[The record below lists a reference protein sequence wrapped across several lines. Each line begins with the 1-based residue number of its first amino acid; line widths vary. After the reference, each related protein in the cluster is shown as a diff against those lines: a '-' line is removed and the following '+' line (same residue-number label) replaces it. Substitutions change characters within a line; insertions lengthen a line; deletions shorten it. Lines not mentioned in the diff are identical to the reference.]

1 MERPTRRRQ
10 RQQQYQQQ
18 YQQQQQ
24 QFQQQQQYQQQYR
37 QLSYQQPPEQ
47 QPPAVPAVP
56 RSAAELRQLLEVYGP
71 WLTAEN
77 RAFINE
83 LLARLESGG
92 DAAGLLELAQ
102 SMQQAANRGR
112 EPGDGGI

>member
-47 QPPAVPAVP
+47 QPPAVP